1 MVRREEEK
9 FLIISS
15 EYLNEKVG
23 CGAILKNIP
32 IFHEIIGLY
41 QAFKN
46 YGIDEVRA
54 DKQAQKVLQ
63 KEEIVGPFCSNALVN
78 KIPLKPNF
86 KTSFLNQD
94 IYLIVD
100 EYKKIVYFVSE
111 PGNKFAIVNY
121 YRDAIPNLAR
131 KLNILIRGA
140 LTKLNPKGYK
150 NLYELLNSEIV
161 AFLKEKNIKNIE
173 IISAGVGVSVVNHSL
188 RIETGL
194 INFSDVKKL
203 IEEIKKIWVND

>member
-1 MVRREEEK
+1 MVKREEEK

-15 EYLNEKVG
+15 EYLNEKIG
-23 CGAILKNIP
+23 CEAILKNIP
-32 IFHEIIGLY
+32 VFHEIVGLC

-54 DKQAQKVLQ
+54 DKLAQKILQ

-86 KTSFLNQD
+86 RTSFLNQD

-100 EYKKIVYFVSE
+100 EYKKIAYFISE
-111 PGNKFAIVNY
+111 PANKLALVNY
-121 YRDAIPNLAR
+121 YRDAVPNLAK

-140 LTKLNPKGYK
+140 LMKLNPKGFK
-150 NLYELLNSEIV
+150 NLYELLNSEIIPL
-161 AFLKEKNIKNIE
+161 LKERNIKNIE
-173 IISAGVGVSVVNHSL
+173 IISAGVGISIVNHSL
-188 RIETGL
+188 RLETGVINFYDTPKL
-194 INFSDVKKL
+194 IN
-203 IEEIKKIWVND
+203 EIKKSLDR

>member
-1 MVRREEEK
+1 MVKREEEK

-15 EYLNEKVG
+15 EYLNEKIG

-32 IFHEIIGLY
+32 VFHEIVGLC

-54 DKQAQKVLQ
+54 DKQAQKILQ

-86 KTSFLNQD
+86 RTSFLNQD
-94 IYLIVD
+94 ICLIVD
-100 EYKKIVYFVSE
+100 EYKKIAYFISE
-111 PGNKFAIVNY
+111 PANKLALVNY
-121 YRDAIPNLAR
+121 YRDAVPNLAK

-140 LTKLNPKGYK
+140 LMKLNPKGYK
-150 NLYELLNSEIV
+150 NLYELLNSEIIPL
-161 AFLKEKNIKNIE
+161 LKERNIKNIE
-173 IISAGVGVSVVNHSL
+173 IISAGVGISIVNHSL
-188 RIETGL
+188 RLETGVVNFYDTPKL
-194 INFSDVKKL
+194 IN
-203 IEEIKKIWVND
+203 EIKKFLD